1 MTLTNNYYY
10 KGPALPGDTVAPA
23 EYNVFKDIR
32 RINATADV
40 ASLLTA
46 GTLCYL
52 TGTTQ
57 ASDMTPTVTEMGD
70 VDAQYGLICVV
81 EIEKH
86 NPQYATTTDLA
97 VWPNKMPNTT
107 VTRANYSPAAE
118 TKIIVIPLEEGM
130 NIWILGS
137 QDGSF
142 DTTFG
147 TCYIAAANGYIKA
160 TGAPTGATP
169 DKNAQTFMSL
179 ATTTNQNWTFCR
191 YLGVRMYD
199 SS

>member
-1 MTLTNNYYY
+1 MAITDNFYYQ
-10 KGPALPGDTVAPA
+10 GPALPGSTVCPS
-23 EYNVFKDIR
+23 EYNQFKDIR
-32 RINATADV
+32 RLNAMADV
-40 ASLLTA
+40 ADLLCA

-52 TGTTQ
+52 TASTN

-70 VDAQYGLICVV
+70 IDAQYGMICVV
-81 EIEKH
+81 EIEEH
-86 NPQYATTTDLA
+86 NPQYATTVDLA
-97 VWPNKMPNTT
+97 VSPNKMPNTT
-107 VTRANYSPAAE
+107 VTRADYSPAAN
-118 TKIIVIPLEEGM
+118 TKIIVIPLEEEM
-130 NIWILGS
+130 NVWILGS
-137 QDGSF
+137 EDGSF

-179 ATTTNQNWTFCR
+179 ATTANQNWAFCR
-191 YLGVRMYD
+191 YKGVRMYD